1 MVTRMITS
9 YTSGTAVDNVEDFTY
24 DLLNRLTSVSYNGQ
38 IIDQFLYDN
47 LGNITYKPPLY
58 EIKYGE
64 NGTGPHAMTSAL
76 FTDYQPFN
84 ITQQITYTS
93 FNKISQVNEGEVQ
106 ANFSYGIDHQR
117 VKQIITTN
125 QEISQEKIYY
135 GDDYEKIIND
145 NGTKGI
151 HYISSPKGICAAIE
165 INQDNEISIKYI
177 LTDNLGSFQVVTDQN
192 GNLLEEL
199 SFDSWGRRRNPST
212 WSREDVPTEFIFDRG
227 FTGHEH
233 MDVFRLINMNGRIYD
248 PITGRYLS
256 PDPLI
261 QSPDFSQS
269 LNRYSYCMNNPLTFK
284 DPNGEF
290 VWVAE
295 IVAAVVG
302 AVIDYGVQVAVNYA
316 CGKSDA
322 DAWFN
327 DIDFFDILT
336 TGVISGLTFGYGGA
350 ASAGNSIGK
359 FGTYILN
366 NKVAVG
372 VTQTVLTSAIDITGN
387 GVQPVSF
394 SGHRKDA

>member
-1 MVTRMITS
+1 
-9 YTSGTAVDNVEDFTY
+9 
-24 DLLNRLTSVSYNGQ
+24 L
-38 IIDQFLYDN
+38 
-47 LGNITYKPPLY
+47 
-58 EIKYGE
+58 IKR
-64 NGTGPHAMTSAL
+64 
-76 FTDYQPFN
+76 DKQ
-84 ITQQITYTS
+84 

-290 VWVAE
+290 VWVAA